1 MDSYIQLTVEYTPL
15 VGQNPSANV
24 SLSPPSP
31 QRKIRRTTLEEGL
44 HNIEKSS
51 ELPYFLSLDQCNL
64 PGSPTIP
71 SFTLKRRRIDH
82 STSFQEDIH
91 YSSYPRTTRKLQK
104 EGLSFAGLQFPQ
116 LEHDA
121 TNC

>member
-1 MDSYIQLTVEYTPL
+1 MDPYIQPTVECTPL

-31 QRKIRRTTLEEGL
+31 QRKRRRTTLEEGL
-44 HNIEKSS
+44 HNTEKSS
-51 ELPYFLSLDQCNL
+51 ELPYFLPLDQCNL
-64 PGSPTIP
+64 PGSSPTIP
-71 SFTLKRRRIDH
+71 SFTLKRRTIEY
-82 STSFQEDIH
+82 TATFQEDID

-104 EGLSFAGLQFPQ
+104 EGLSFAGLQFPR

-121 TNC
+121 SC